1 MPINLIAQIK
11 QKNSAVFPLVDDAD
25 LLAGFRVCAT
35 EVLRDAI
42 PANYRRLGMFVWTDD
57 TQKLW
62 RLSALPNTWTEFTGG
77 TSSGTQLL
85 DTMVSDEA
93 ISEGDPV
100 ALNPLSGRVYRSDA
114 HEIAGTRQEVWGLAA
129 SSVLGAG
136 LPIQVVTSGVMAY
149 THPGGLTPG
158 DILYI
163 GVGAG
168 IGGGFTNNP
177 APILATSGRRLTRL
191 GQVRTASSI
200 LVRVQ
205 VIAQT

>member
-25 LLAGFRVCAT
+25 LLAGFRVCVDEAA
-35 EVLRDAI
+35 RDAI
-42 PANYRRLGMFVWTDD
+42 PANYRRLGMFVWTDA

-77 TSSGTQLL
+77 TSSGTQLT
-85 DTMVSDEA
+85 DAMVSDEA
-93 ISEGDPV
+93 VNEGDPV
-100 ALNPLSGRVYRSDA
+100 ALNPLTGRVYRSDA
-114 HEIAGTRQEVWGLAA
+114 HEIAGNRQEVWGLAT
-129 SSVLGAG
+129 SSVLAAG
-136 LPIQVVTSGVMAY
+136 QPISVVTSGVMAY
-149 THPGGLTPG
+149 TPGGLAPG

-163 GVGAG
+163 GVGLG

-177 APILATSGRRLTRL
+177 VPILATSGRRLTRI